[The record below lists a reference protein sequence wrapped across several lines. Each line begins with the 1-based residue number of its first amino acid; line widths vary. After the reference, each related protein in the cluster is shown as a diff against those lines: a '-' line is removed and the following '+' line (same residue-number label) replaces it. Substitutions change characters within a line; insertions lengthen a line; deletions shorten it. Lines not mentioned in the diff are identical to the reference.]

1 MDRLARDAQRV
12 YGGPTGYGG
21 GEQQHSHR
29 RYSTLRDPDHC
40 NDPRVRR
47 SLAPSPPPSG
57 RRNLFGLGGG
67 AAPRRRSSH
76 HHRAARSPSPRR
88 DRGEADRSRFHQGQ
102 LNLYCE
108 DNLAAGERYVE
119 ENSRRR
125 SVARDPYG
133 SRNDDGFRRRYHEG
147 ELNRHRDSNRRAA
160 AQYVDTDLRSRGS
173 RLGTFTGNRGGDAR
187 DLLRED
193 VMRRY
198 GKMGERY

>member
-12 YGGPTGYGG
+12 YGGPSGYGG

-29 RYSTLRDPDHC
+29 RYSTVRDPAHF
-40 NDPRVRR
+40 NDPRLRR
-47 SLAPSPPPSG
+47 SLAPSPPPAA
-57 RRNLFGLGGG
+57 RNIFGFGGG
-67 AAPRRRSSH
+67 GRRRSSH

-88 DRGEADRSRFHQGQ
+88 DRGEADRARFHQGQ
-102 LNLYCE
+102 LNLYRE
-108 DNLAAGERYVE
+108 DNRAAGERYLE
-119 ENSRRR
+119 ESSRHR

-147 ELNRHRDSNRRAA
+147 ELNRHRESNRRAA
-160 AQYVDTDLRSRGS
+160 TE
-173 RLGTFTGNRGGDAR
+173 GGDAR

-198 GKMGERY
+198 GRIGERY